1 MKRWVAIIIA
11 TCMLGTTAY
20 AAEEREKVQ
29 AIPVHQEVV
38 FDGNETVMMGY
49 NINGNTY
56 FRLREVALN
65 ITDHIDSWRH
75 HFHVYYDSDLKSID
89 LITNLNFVPIVYNK
103 EYTVGTEIKEG
114 IRSNH
119 AF

>member
-1 MKRWVAIIIA
+1 MKRIITLA
-11 TCMLGTTAY
+11 LAVSLVGTTAY

-29 AIPVHQEVV
+29 AIPIYQEVV

-65 ITDHIDSWRH
+65 ITDYIGR
-75 HFHVYYDSDLKSID
+75 
-89 LITNLNFVPIVYNK
+89 
-103 EYTVGTEIKEG
+103 
-114 IRSNH
+114 
-119 AF
+119 